1 MRKATSPS
9 NVSSPRIR
17 DSRQPLRFNHLVV
30 TPAPGR
36 EALDQAIVRG
46 SDLLKQGKL
55 DQAQGAFRS
64 ALELEPDNPRVLA
77 LLGLSYFRGNQ
88 FTDAQPIYETLVEK
102 APTDASHRL
111 NLGLVYLKLNDAA
124 RAIDALEASRALDP
138 SQGRAVSYLGLAYA
152 RAGRYAEAYRSFL
165 LAGQN
170 ELATEIEVNLTPA
183 ERDGIH
189 GQLGRT
195 PSGPLPTVSRTVT
208 PPPPPQPAAKQDPPP
223 QQWEAE
229 PAQSRT
235 VSEPRTRPPSAPP
248 KGKAQQDI
256 ADQARVIPGHQHSAA
271 ATGLGTG
278 MLSSPEITLL
288 ASESAQFP
296 RIDEISITSTRPERV
311 SDSMQFVI
319 PKADPVAA
327 PLDGQSMVSM
337 AVASVVPALPASTR
351 TLSGGIPPRPLSEL
365 ATEELIR
372 PDDGNDPFEIT
383 PGGALIVRVSER
395 VFTRLD
401 GVHVTGGDLAYE
413 IAMRRS
419 RGHQIDERFDEGGS
433 PLHAVTGKGYLIATM
448 ATDPARKGLFVA
460 VELDDDILYMREDL
474 VFAFESTL
482 RWENGNVPGLRGKLH
497 VVQFRGDGA
506 LALRLQRP
514 LVRVKL
520 PPQGLVFVDADRLAG
535 WIGRV
540 IPRAVVPPIG
550 GPLGATCVECTGE
563 GIVLVEPA
571 PPPSALA
578 PVIKVAEPVSEPV
591 VAEPVQPEIDPEV
604 AAFTAGF
611 DDDKI

>member
-1 MRKATSPS
+1 M
-9 NVSSPRIR
+9 
-17 DSRQPLRFNHLVV
+17 RFNYFVV
-30 TPAPGR
+30 TPAQGR

-46 SDLLKQGKL
+46 SDLLKAGKL
-55 DQAQGAFRS
+55 EPAQSAFRT

-111 NLGLVYLKLNDAA
+111 NLGLVYLKLNDAT
-124 RAIDALEASRALDP
+124 RAIDSLEASRALDP

-170 ELATEIEVNLTPA
+170 DLASEIEINLTPA

-189 GQLGRT
+189 TQLGRT
-195 PSGPLPTVSRTVT
+195 PAGPTPVVSRTVT
-208 PPPPPQPAAKQDPPP
+208 PPASPPPSPPEASKPEPEPAAVTQEIAIP
-223 QQWEAE
+223 
-229 PAQSRT
+229 RT
-235 VSEPRTRPPSAPP
+235 SSEPRTKPPSAPP
-248 KGKAQQDI
+248 GKPRELHAKI
-256 ADQARVIPGHQHSAA
+256 VPGHELSAA
-271 ATGLGTG
+271 ATGLGSG
-278 MLSSPEITLL
+278 IVSSPEITIQP
-288 ASESAQFP
+288 SDSAPF
-296 RIDEISITSTRPERV
+296 RRVEEISISSKRPERV
-311 SDSMQFVI
+311 SDSMQFVL
-319 PKADPVAA
+319 PKAEPVPA
-327 PLDGQSMVSM
+327 PVDGQSMVSM
-337 AVASVVPALPASTR
+337 AVAAAAPMGVVATR
-351 TLSGGIPPRPLSEL
+351 TAAGGLPPRPLSEL

-372 PDDGNDPFEIT
+372 PDDGTDALEIT
-383 PGGALIVRVSER
+383 PGGALIIRVSER

-401 GVHVTGGDLAYE
+401 GVHVTGGDLTYE
-413 IAMRRS
+413 IATRRS
-419 RGHQIDERFDEGGS
+419 RGHHIEERFDHGGT
-433 PLHAVTGKGYLIATM
+433 PLHSVTGKGYLIAT
-448 ATDPARKGLFVA
+448 PASRAPADAHAFTA
-460 VELDDDILYMREDL
+460 VELDDDILYVREDL

-506 LALRLQRP
+506 LALRLVRP

-520 PPQGLVFVDADRLAG
+520 PPQGLVFVDAERLAG

-540 IPRAVVPPIG
+540 IPRAVVPPSG

-571 PPPSALA
+571 PAVSPA
-578 PVIKVAEPVSEPV
+578 PIVIAAPASEPV
-591 VAEPVQPEIDPEV
+591 AEDRTPPKPEIDPEV
-604 AAFTAGF
+604 AAFAAGF

>member
-1 MRKATSPS
+1 M
-9 NVSSPRIR
+9 
-17 DSRQPLRFNHLVV
+17 V

-55 DQAQGAFRS
+55 GDAQGAFRA

-88 FTDAQPIYETLVEK
+88 FADAQPIYETLVEK

-111 NLGLVYLKLNDAA
+111 NLGLVYLKLNNAE

-195 PSGPLPTVSRTVT
+195 PSGPLPVVARTVT
-208 PPPPPQPAAKQDPPP
+208 PPPPPQPASKQK
-223 QQWEAE
+223 EAE
-229 PAQSRT
+229 PRT
-235 VSEPRTRPPSAPP
+235 KPPSAPP
-248 KGKAQQDI
+248 RRAVELESGK
-256 ADQARVIPGHQHSAA
+256 VIPGHERSAA

-288 ASESAQFP
+288 ASESSQFP
-296 RIDEISITSTRPERV
+296 RIDEIAITSARPERV

-337 AVASVVPALPASTR
+337 AVAAVVPAAVAPTR
-351 TLSGGIPPRPLSEL
+351 TAAGGVPPRPLSEI

-372 PDDGNDPFEIT
+372 PDDGNDPFEIM

-413 IAMRRS
+413 MAMRRS
-419 RGHQIDERFDEGGS
+419 RGHQIEERFDQGGS
-433 PLHAVTGKGYLIATM
+433 PLHAVTGKGYLIATLGQREPRGM
-448 ATDPARKGLFVA
+448 FVA
-460 VELDDDILYMREDL
+460 VELDDDILYLREDL

-506 LALRLQRP
+506 LAMRLQRP

-520 PPQGLVFVDADRLAG
+520 PPQGLVFVDAERLAG

-540 IPRAVVPPIG
+540 IPRAVVPPVG
-550 GPLGATCVECTGE
+550 GPLGTTCVECTGE

-571 PPPSALA
+571 PPPSVV
-578 PVIKVAEPVSEPV
+578 PVAAVEPPVEAVSEPV
-591 VAEPVQPEIDPEV
+591 AEAKPEIDPEL
-604 AAFTAGF
+604 AAFAAGF